1 MQLSELAAE
10 PQLKKLVLDDEDVIE
25 KYGEPIEFYI
35 HDRLPLDEYMNLV
48 AAMTNESGEYSELLA
63 FARGL
68 MLDENGK
75 PVLSDGKQLPTKIAM
90 TAMNKISAEL
100 GNL

>member
-10 PQLKKLVLDDEDVIE
+10 PQLKKIVLDSEDIIE
-25 KYGEPIEFYI
+25 KYGESIEFYI
-35 HDRLPLDEYMNLV
+35 QDRLPLDEYMSLV
-48 AAMTNESGEYSELLA
+48 SAMTNDSGDYSELLE

-68 MLDENGK
+68 MLDKDGN
-75 PVLSDGKQLPTKIAM
+75 PVLADGKQLPTKVAM

>member
-1 MQLSELAAE
+1 MLLEDLAAE
-10 PQLKKLVLDDEDVIE
+10 PQLKKLVLDDEDVIA

-35 HDRLPLDEYMNLV
+35 HDRLPLDEYMSLV
-48 AAMTNESGEYSELLA
+48 SAMSSQSGDYSELLD

-68 MLDENGK
+68 MLDEKGK
-75 PVLSDGKQLPTKIAM
+75 PILAGKKQLPTKVAM
-90 TAMNKISAEL
+90 AAMNKISAEM

>member
-10 PQLKKLVLDDEDVIE
+10 PQLKKLVLDSEDIIE
-25 KYGEPIEFYI
+25 KYGESIEFYI
-35 HDRLPLDEYMNLV
+35 PDRLPLNEYMSLV
-48 AAMTNESGEYSELLA
+48 SAMSDDSGDYSELLE

-68 MLDENGK
+68 MLDAKGK
-75 PVLSDGKQLPTKIAM
+75 PILSDGKQLPTKLAM
-90 TAMNKISAEL
+90 TAMTKVSSEL

>member
-1 MQLSELAAE
+1 MQLSQLAAK
-10 PQLKKLVLDDEDVIE
+10 PQLKKLVLDDEAIVE

-35 HDRLPLDEYMNLV
+35 HDRLPLDEYMSLV
-48 AAMTNESGEYSELLA
+48 SAMSDESDNYSQLLE

-68 MLDENGK
+68 MLDAKGK
-75 PVLSDGKQLPTKIAM
+75 PILSGDKQLPTKLAM
-90 TAMNKISAEL
+90 TAMTKVSSEL